1 MENYNFIESGL
12 IFGLCDSQNFKSFTH
27 PIKDFAQHGDTYKFI
42 QEYLDEYSESPSN
55 QILIEKFPHLSTDAQ
70 DMNFQYALAEFKKQ
84 VMFRNIISAF
94 SNNKP
99 ILEQNP
105 KKALSLIMEGL
116 HDVEIL
122 HDSDVSQYDCGEL
135 DRFEEWKDKNSKRE
149 LGDGMIGIPTP
160 FDVIN
165 STGMGWQPGD
175 LITAYARPTVG
186 KTWLCCKIAAIA
198 EEKGFKTLLVSTE
211 MTKSSINLRM
221 DVILGHMRGFKLSHS
236 AIRNGNEIDEN
247 EYKKFLTNSDS
258 RNLLIC
264 DHISGEDSISL
275 PSITNLVRKYSP
287 DLLVIDGVYL
297 VSTQD
302 AKRAAWEQSHS
313 LFYGLKNLALS
324 TNTAVMASTQATR
337 DASDMYVPPAP
348 NQVAFGD
355 ALIRASDV
363 AVSMSMMKD
372 DLDMVIQ
379 DKRQIQ
385 FQKYRDGDL
394 PFSDFE
400 FIWRVNNGHIEQTN
414 ATI

>member
-1 MENYNFIESGL
+1 M
-12 IFGLCDSQNFKSFTH
+12 
-27 PIKDFAQHGDTYKFI
+27 
-42 QEYLDEYSESPSN
+42 
-55 QILIEKFPHLSTDAQ
+55 
-70 DMNFQYALAEFKKQ
+70 
-84 VMFRNIISAF
+84 
-94 SNNKP
+94 
-99 ILEQNP
+99 
-105 KKALSLIMEGL
+105 
-116 HDVEIL
+116 
-122 HDSDVSQYDCGEL
+122 
-135 DRFEEWKDKNSKRE
+135 
-149 LGDGMIGIPTP
+149 
-160 FDVIN
+160 
-165 STGMGWQPGD
+165 
-175 LITAYARPTVG
+175 
-186 KTWLCCKIAAIA
+186 AAIA
-198 EEKGFKTLLVSTE
+198 VEKGFKTLLVSTE

-247 EYKKFLTNSDS
+247 EYKKFLTSSDS

>member
-1 MENYNFIESGL
+1 LENYNFIESGL
-12 IFGLCDSQNFKSFTH
+12 IFGLCESQNYKAFTH
-27 PIKDFAQHGDTYKFI
+27 PVKDFSQHGDTYKFI
-42 QEYLDEYSESPSN
+42 QEHLDEYSEFPTN
-55 QILIEKFPHLSTDAQ
+55 QVLIEKFSHLATDAQ
-70 DMNFQYALAEFKKQ
+70 DTNFQYALAEFKKQ
-84 VMFRNIISAF
+84 VMFRHIVSAF
-94 SNNKP
+94 SENKP
-99 ILEQNP
+99 VLEQNP
-105 KKALSLIMEGL
+105 KKALSLIMDGL

-122 HDSDVSQYDCGEL
+122 HDADVVQYDCGEL
-135 DRFEEWKDKNSKRE
+135 DRFELWKDKNNKRE

-160 FDVIN
+160 FEVIN

-198 EEKGFKTLLVSTE
+198 VEKGFKTLLVSTE
-211 MTKSSINLRM
+211 MTQASVNLRM
-221 DVILGHMRGFKLSHS
+221 DVILGKMRGFNLSHS
-236 AIRNGNEIDEN
+236 ALRNGNEIDEN
-247 EYKKFLTNSDS
+247 EYKRFLRDSDS
-258 RNLLIC
+258 KNLLIC

-287 DLLVIDGVYL
+287 DLLIIDGVYL
-297 VSTQD
+297 ISQEGN
-302 AKRAAWEQSHS
+302 RAAWEQSHS

-337 DASDMYVPPAP
+337 DASDMYIPPAP

-372 DLDMVIQ
+372 DLDMPIQ

-394 PFSDFE
+394 PFNEFE

-414 ATI
+414 ASI